1 MIYLW
6 YPKYSAG
13 GSQVVTFAH
22 WAEQQW
28 ILNLLLFPQLL
39 WQDKICINFCCTSC
53 TYKNLSNSMPS
64 SSRVPVSW
72 CSIAIGIAANPL
84 FFQVLRSKDQRLC
97 NEKPT
102 KLDIHLFSKHQGQL
116 FPIFTATTI
125 TMIFMVF
132 TSQVFKFCKLSRNAL
147 ALSQAVSTD
156 IETIIDF
163 SNELL
168 SLEVRW

>member
-1 MIYLW
+1 M
-6 YPKYSAG
+6 
-13 GSQVVTFAH
+13 TFVQ

-53 TYKNLSNSMPS
+53 TFNNLSNSMPS

-102 KLDIHLFSKHQGQL
+102 KLEM
-116 FPIFTATTI
+116 T
-125 TMIFMVF
+125 F
-132 TSQVFKFCKLSRNAL
+132 TSFRNTRVNCCL
-147 ALSQAVSTD
+147 YLRLPQS
-156 IETIIDF
+156 EWF
-163 SNELL
+163 SWFTCLTFSNFLEGLEMPTLCHNNVNRFDYDYWLLNELL

>member
-1 MIYLW
+1 MIEKTCWNLDIFQIFI
-6 YPKYSAG
+6 YSVAALRVCASLTKG
-13 GSQVVTFAH
+13 FDVGSQVVTFVH

-72 CSIAIGIAANPL
+72 CSIAIGIAPNPL
-84 FFQVLRSKDQRLC
+84 FFFFQVLRSKDQRLC

-102 KLDIHLFSKHQGQL
+102 KLEM
-116 FPIFTATTI
+116 T
-125 TMIFMVF
+125 F
-132 TSQVFKFCKLSRNAL
+132 TSFRNIRVYICGYHNHDDFHGL
-147 ALSQAVSTD
+147 HVSSFQ
-156 IETIIDF
+156 I
-163 SNELL
+163 L
-168 SLEVRW
+168 